1 MLKRGMKI
9 SVCRRKVERIAFFQ
23 PRVCA
28 LWPKHRR
35 MRKGMGI
42 ELQIGKWAAVVIMFC
57 GLMGTGLFSL
67 RAEAA
72 QEEAEQEKT
81 EQTVENPQENGNP
94 GTAETSGQGIV
105 LEAEE
110 RIEMK
115 ASPEKA
121 AETLMTFQAGDLLFA
136 VGEAEAGW
144 YHVIYQDKEGYV
156 EEEGLVIQEIDV
168 EGLNAEM
175 AANEEETK
183 FVVEVVEKY
192 RADARRSKIW
202 GTVIIVLV
210 AGIFGVGIF
219 SAVRANKREDDE
231 KSGGEKND
239 DAGND
244 GKRNDDAGNDG
255 KKSDRGRHGSVKEKK
270 RKQIEIEDLN

>member
-1 MLKRGMKI
+1 
-9 SVCRRKVERIAFFQ
+9 
-23 PRVCA
+23 
-28 LWPKHRR
+28 
-35 MRKGMGI
+35 MGI
-42 ELQIGKWAAVVIMFC
+42 ELQIGKWAAVVVMFC

-94 GTAETSGQGIV
+94 GTAEASGQGIV

-219 SAVRANKREDDE
+219 SAVRANKREGDE
-231 KSGGEKND
+231 KSGGEK
-239 DAGND
+239 
-244 GKRNDDAGNDG
+244 NDDAGNDG

>member
-1 MLKRGMKI
+1 
-9 SVCRRKVERIAFFQ
+9 
-23 PRVCA
+23 
-28 LWPKHRR
+28 
-35 MRKGMGI
+35 MGI

-57 GLMGTGLFSL
+57 GLMGTGGFSL
-67 RAEAA
+67 CAEAA
-72 QEEAEQEKT
+72 QEKT

-94 GTAETSGQGIV
+94 GTAEMPGQGIV
-105 LEAEE
+105 LEAAE

-115 ASPEKA
+115 ASPEKT

-136 VGEAEAGW
+136 VGEAEDGW
-144 YHVIYQDKEGYV
+144 YHVIYQEKEGYV
-156 EEEGLVIQEIDV
+156 EETGLVMREIDV

-175 AANEEETK
+175 AANEAETK

-219 SAVRANKREDDE
+219 SAVRANKREGDE
-231 KSGGEKND
+231 KSGGERSVDEKNSGERDVDEKNSEEKND
-239 DAGND
+239 DA
-244 GKRNDDAGNDG
+244 RNDG
-255 KKSDRGRHGSVKEKK
+255 KKSDRGRHGSAKEKK

>member
-9 SVCRRKVERIAFFQ
+9 SVCRRNVK
-23 PRVCA
+23 
-28 LWPKHRR
+28 
-35 MRKGMGI
+35 
-42 ELQIGKWAAVVIMFC
+42 LQIGKWVAVVVMFC
-57 GLMGTGLFSL
+57 SLMGTGLFSL

-72 QEEAEQEKT
+72 QEKAV
-81 EQTVENPQENGNP
+81 QTVEEPQENGNP
-94 GTAETSGQGIV
+94 GMAEMSGQGIV

-115 ASPEKA
+115 ASPEKT
-121 AETLMTFQAGDLLFA
+121 AETLMTFQAGDLIFA
-136 VGEAEAGW
+136 VGEAEDGW
-144 YHVIYQDKEGYV
+144 YRVIYQENEGYV
-156 EEEGLVIQEIDV
+156 EEKGLVMREIDV

-175 AANEEETK
+175 AANEAETK

-219 SAVRANKREDDE
+219 SAVRSNKREGDE
-231 KSGGEKND
+231 KNGGERNVDEKNSEEKYD
-239 DAGND
+239 NE
-244 GKRNDDAGNDG
+244 RNDG
-255 KKSDRGRHGSVKEKK
+255 KKRGRRRHGGVKEKK
-270 RKQIEIEDLN
+270 REQIEIEDLN